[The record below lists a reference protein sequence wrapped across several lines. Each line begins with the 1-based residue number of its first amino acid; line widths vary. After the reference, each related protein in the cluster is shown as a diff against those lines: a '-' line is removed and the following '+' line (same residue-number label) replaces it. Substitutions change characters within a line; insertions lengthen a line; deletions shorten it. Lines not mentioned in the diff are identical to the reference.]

1 MTVIT
6 ADRRFQLDKN
16 LGVVTLTGNADGAMV
31 SVTLNSKRIVCA
43 NLPPIRD
50 QKQADALADGLVDM
64 AGAFS
69 GVDAQAL
76 SIAG

>member
-6 ADRRFQLDKN
+6 ADRRFQLDKH

-31 SVTLNSKRIVCA
+31 SVTLNSKIIFCTD
-43 NLPPIRD
+43 LPAIAD
-50 QKQADALADGLVDM
+50 QRHADALADGLVDM

-69 GVDAQAL
+69 GIAPRAL
-76 SIAG
+76 